1 MYLVKKTHSSRN
13 SFWLNWFL
21 AFAALLSTGAIY
33 RFVASRLRVIT
44 TTPVTLPVPLSNFPT
59 EINGWT
65 GEDVPINENIQ
76 RIAGNDD
83 YLNRLYINEPK
94 NQFASIY
101 IAYTARPR
109 TMRGHEPRE
118 CYPGAGWV
126 HDVTNQSEL
135 VSLSGK
141 KIPCLIHRFHKPAPE
156 TEEIVVLNFYIL
168 NGQLARSD
176 RGFSGVDWRSPN
188 IEGNPARYVTQVQI
202 VSMMEN
208 SVRLA
213 ARDMADLILDFFPDE
228 NNKVRAVE
236 YIRPK
241 DNVAE
246 SVGINITD

>member
-1 MYLVKKTHSSRN
+1 MYSVKKTYSSKKR
-13 SFWLNWFL
+13 FWLSWFL
-21 AFAALLSTGAIY
+21 AIAALLSTGAIY

-44 TTPVTLPVPLSNFPT
+44 TTAVTLPVPLNNFPT

-83 YLNRLYINEPK
+83 YLNRLYINKSK
-94 NQFASIY
+94 NQFANIY

-118 CYPGAGWV
+118 CYSGAGWI

-135 VSLSGK
+135 VSLSGTT
-141 KIPCLIHRFHKPAPE
+141 IPCLIHRFHKPAPE

-168 NGQLARSD
+168 NGRLARSD
-176 RGFSGVDWRSPN
+176 RGFSGIGWRSPN
-188 IEGNPARYVTQVQI
+188 IEGDAARYVTQVQL
-202 VSMMEN
+202 VSIMEN

-213 ARDMADLILDFFPDE
+213 ATDMADLILDFFPDE
-228 NNKVRAVE
+228 NNKVRAAE
-236 YIRPK
+236 YIKPK
-241 DNVAE
+241 DNAAE
-246 SVGINITD
+246 DIGINTAD